1 MNRLF
6 ALTALSL
13 FLDLDHFSDMNAAAG
28 LIDLIGMQLW
38 LRSISLHTPW
48 PARSRRR

>member
-13 FLDLDHFSDMNAAAG
+13 CWAWNIFADMNAAAG
-28 LIDLIGMQLW
+28 RDRPHWDAALA
-38 LRSISLHTPW
+38 SINFAAHALAS
-48 PARSRRR
+48 S

>member
-1 MNRLF
+1 MNPLC

-13 FLDLDHFSDMNAAAG
+13 FLG
-28 LIDLIGMQLW
+28 LEHLPILTVPLGATDLIGMQLW

-48 PARSRRR
+48 PARSRRT

>member
-28 LIDLIGMQLW
+28 RDRPHWDAALA
-38 LRSISLHTPW
+38 SINFAAHALAS
-48 PARSRRR
+48 S